1 MLNEAQLIGRLGKDP
16 EVRHLSSGDRVV
28 TFSLATSER
37 WKDKNGER
45 QERTEWHNVVIY
57 NEHLGKVAEQFLHK
71 GSQAFIRGKIQ
82 TRKYEKDGTDRYVTE
97 IVLQKFAGELKLLDK
112 KSDDE
117 RPGSVQSGDD
127 YARAK
132 SGVKSA
138 AKPKT
143 RYDDLDDEIPF

>member
-16 EVRHLSSGDRVV
+16 EVRHLNSGDRVV
-28 TFSLATSER
+28 NFSLATSER

-45 QERTEWHNVVIY
+45 QERTEWHNVVIF
-57 NEHLGKVAEQFLHK
+57 NEHIGKIAEQFLRK
-71 GSQAFIRGKIQ
+71 GSQCFIRGKIQ

-112 KSDDE
+112 KSDE
-117 RPGSVQSGDD
+117 PGQVQSGGD
-127 YARAK
+127 YAKAK

-143 RYDDLDDEIPF
+143 SYDDLDDDIPF